1 MASESAEILAKALEH
16 DANIQEKNRISEIGN
31 RYDDVICEILPIN
44 EIPEDLF
51 GLAMRFWDDWVDASN
66 HEWKYHEPFVESDW
80 PKMARKIATH
90 LREATFPN
98 DELILEEFM
107 PTPKKP
113 ILKRIKNL
121 FSSK

>member
-1 MASESAEILAKALEH
+1 MASESAEILAKALEP

-31 RYDDVICEILPIN
+31 RYDDVYCEIFPIN
-44 EIPEDLF
+44 EILEDLF

-66 HEWKYHEPFVESDW
+66 HEWKYHEPFVETDL

-90 LREATFPN
+90 LREATLPN

-107 PTPKKP
+107 PTPKKS
-113 ILKRIKNL
+113 ILKRI
-121 FSSK
+121 